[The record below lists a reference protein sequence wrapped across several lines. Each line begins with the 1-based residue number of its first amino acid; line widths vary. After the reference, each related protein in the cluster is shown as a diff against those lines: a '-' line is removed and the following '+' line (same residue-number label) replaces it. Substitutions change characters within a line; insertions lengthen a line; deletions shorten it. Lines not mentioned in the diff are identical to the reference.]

1 MTSFVLLKVGKGSDM
16 TKPFGVTS
24 KDTKMRFDQRP
35 KGAYHTLNKYVHM
48 QNMKENRL
56 ESRRENVY

>member
-1 MTSFVLLKVGKGSDM
+1 MTSFVLLKVGKGTDM

-35 KGAYHTLNKYVHM
+35 KGAYRTLNKYVHM
-48 QNMKENRL
+48 QNMKENGL
-56 ESRRENVY
+56 ESKREEK